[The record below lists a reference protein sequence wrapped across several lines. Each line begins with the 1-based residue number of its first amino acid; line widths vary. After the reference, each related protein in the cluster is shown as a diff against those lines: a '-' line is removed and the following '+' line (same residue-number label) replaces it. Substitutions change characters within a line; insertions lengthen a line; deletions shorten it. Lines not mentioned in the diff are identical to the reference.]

1 MLFYSLKLT
10 LLNFSPDLSE
20 IIFDGR
26 HEKVGESGWFRFLR
40 EILIMPQM
48 GEIFCFWVQNQ
59 DF

>member
-26 HEKVGESGWFRFLR
+26 HEKVGESGWDRLLR
-40 EILIMPQM
+40 KILIMPQM
-48 GEIFCFWVQNQ
+48 GEIVCLWVQNNH
-59 DF
+59 F